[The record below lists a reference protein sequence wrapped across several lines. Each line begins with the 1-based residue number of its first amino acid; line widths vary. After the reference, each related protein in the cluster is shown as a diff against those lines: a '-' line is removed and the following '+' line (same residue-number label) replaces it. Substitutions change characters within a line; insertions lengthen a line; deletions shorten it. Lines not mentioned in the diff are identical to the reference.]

1 MLSNL
6 MDMLML
12 KARSYDAN
20 EVTEELTPSRL
31 IEFASAL
38 SEQRKIKADIEDE
51 LAGEDPK

>member
-1 MLSNL
+1 

-20 EVTEELTPSRL
+20 EVTEDLTPSRL